1 MKIQAIYNNHNI
13 EVIKIYTISKIFI
26 QNIKIPI
33 DKTYTNV
40 EEIGNTG
47 SASIGIALSEAVDL
61 GKVKSGQKVLLA
73 GVGAGFNFGANI
85 WQF

>member
-33 DKTYTNV
+33 DKTKKHTKM
-40 EEIGNTG
+40 I
-47 SASIGIALSEAVDL
+47 
-61 GKVKSGQKVLLA
+61 
-73 GVGAGFNFGANI
+73 NI
-85 WQF
+85 IILYNIN